1 MNDNENR
8 VGLIRISYALLAEL
22 LVLPANAKV
31 VEVITDTWRN
41 GEFLVKVRCPDF
53 PITEIGN
60 TIPNIN
66 PRYRTEQIPETHIP
80 ATKNII
86 FEGWGL

>member
-31 VEVITDTWRN
+31 VEVITIRGATEN
-41 GEFLVKVRCPDF
+41 FL
-53 PITEIGN
+53 
-60 TIPNIN
+60 
-66 PRYRTEQIPETHIP
+66 
-80 ATKNII
+80 
-86 FEGWGL
+86 